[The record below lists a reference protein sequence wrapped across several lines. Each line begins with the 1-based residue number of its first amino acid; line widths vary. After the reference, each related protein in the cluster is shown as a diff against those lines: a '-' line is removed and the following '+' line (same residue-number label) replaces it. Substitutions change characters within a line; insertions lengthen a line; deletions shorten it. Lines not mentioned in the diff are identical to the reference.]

1 MNKYKFFNNITT
13 NNIEKIYSDN
23 GLYILNIISLNK
35 SSLILSSVLNS
46 KTQIINEKEKGILNL
61 LLENYFANKNINL
74 VISSNN
80 ITEKIDLIISLNTIN
95 FSDLI
100 YTKYNINQNNNIITT
115 LSNEQI
121 SFIKNIKYI
130 RVFSKSNYLYPILII
145 RELIEKKIL
154 IYNIKLKFY
163 IYIEN
168 NIN

>member
-1 MNKYKFFNNITT
+1 LNKYKFFNNITT